1 MKAVTGESELDPPFE
16 VLRPGMGIRNPFI
29 FNSPHS
35 GRVYP
40 RAFLEAAKLDA
51 GTLRKSED
59 TFVDELFTGAVA
71 LGAPLM
77 RARFPRAFIDVN
89 REAYE
94 LDPAMFDGRLPAFA
108 NTRSMRVAGGLGT
121 IARIVA
127 DGTEIYRRPL
137 SVAEGLDRIERYY
150 KPYHRT
156 LRELIETAHD
166 AFGTAVLVDCHSMP
180 SSRMTRESR
189 NRPDFVL
196 GDRYGTSC
204 LSILTDVAQETLQR
218 LGYSV
223 ARNKPYAGGYITETY
238 GAPNT
243 GVHALQIEI
252 NRALYMDEARYV
264 RAGGFAWL
272 VADLGHLCRR
282 LISISVDALR
292 PGRAAAE

>member
-1 MKAVTGESELDPPFE
+1 MAIPSDPELDPAHEILAPRGGAGSPF
-16 VLRPGMGIRNPFI
+16 V

-35 GRVYP
+35 GKAYP
-40 RAFLEAAKLDA
+40 RAFLTASRLDTM
-51 GTLRKSED
+51 TLRRSED
-59 TFVDELFTGAVA
+59 TFVDELFSGVVD

-77 RARFPRAFIDVN
+77 HARFPRAFVDVN

-94 LDPAMFDGRLPAFA
+94 LDPTMFDGRLPSFA

-127 DGTEIYRRPL
+127 DGAEIYSTPI

-150 KPYHRT
+150 KPYHRA
-156 LRELIETAHD
+156 LRGLVERAH
-166 AFGTAVLVDCHSMP
+166 ARFGTAVVIDCHSMP
-180 SSRMTRESR
+180 SSRVTQENRR
-189 NRPDFVL
+189 RPDFVL

-204 LSILTDVAQETLQR
+204 TSILTDVAQETLQR

-223 ARNKPYAGGYITETY
+223 ARNKPYAGGFITETY
-238 GAPNT
+238 GNP
-243 GVHALQIEI
+243 GSGQHALQIEI
-252 NRALYMDEARYV
+252 NRSLYMDEMRYV

-272 VADLGHLCRR
+272 LADVTHMCRR
-282 LISISVDALR
+282 LMSVSVEALR

>member
-1 MKAVTGESELDPPFE
+1 MTSSPVTELDPPFE
-16 VLRPGMGIRNPFI
+16 VLVPGQGVRSPLI

-35 GRVYP
+35 GAVYP
-40 RAFLEAAKLDA
+40 RQLLEASRLDA
-51 GTLRKSED
+51 ATLRRSED
-59 TFVDELFTGAVA
+59 SFVHEIFACAVA

-77 RARFPRAFIDVN
+77 HARFPRAFIDVN

-137 SVAEGLDRIERYY
+137 SVAEALDRVERYY
-150 KPYHRT
+150 KPYHRG
-156 LRELIETAHD
+156 LRRLIDEAR
-166 AFGTAVLVDCHSMP
+166 ARFGVAILVDCHSMP
-180 SSRMTRESR
+180 SSRITRESR
-189 NRPDFVL
+189 PRPDFVL

-204 LSILTDVAQETLQR
+204 QSIITDVAQQTLQR
-218 LGYSV
+218 FGYSV
-223 ARNKPYAGGYITETY
+223 TRNKPYAGGYITETY
-238 GAPNT
+238 GQPHA

-252 NRALYMDEARYV
+252 NRSLYMDEARYAK
-264 RAGGFAWL
+264 AGGYAWL
-272 VADLGHLCRR
+272 VADISHLCQR
-282 LISISVDALR
+282 LMSISVETLR

>member
-1 MKAVTGESELDPPFE
+1 MQTSGDTELEPPYD
-16 VLRPGMGIRNPFI
+16 VLLPQDGITSPFV

-35 GRVYP
+35 GRTYP
-40 RAFLEAAKLDA
+40 KAFVAASRLDTM
-51 GTLRKSED
+51 TLRRSED
-59 TFVDELFTGAVA
+59 TFVEELFSGVVG

-77 RARFPRAFIDVN
+77 HARFPRAYVDVN

-94 LDPAMFDGRLPAFA
+94 LDPTMFDGRLPSFA

-127 DGTEIYRRPL
+127 DGAEIYSVPI

-150 KPYHRT
+150 KPYHRD
-156 LRELIETAHD
+156 LRALIRQAY
-166 AFGTAVLVDCHSMP
+166 ASFGTAIVVDCHSMP
-180 SSRMTRESR
+180 SARVTQENRR
-189 NRPDFVL
+189 RPDFVL

-204 LSILTDVAQETLQR
+204 VSILTDIAQETLQR

-238 GAPNT
+238 GSPRD
-243 GVHALQIEI
+243 GLHALQIEV
-252 NRALYMDEARYV
+252 NRSLYMDELRYV

-272 VADLGHLCRR
+272 VADITQLCRR
-282 LISISVDALR
+282 LTSVSVEALR
-292 PGRAAAE
+292 PVRAAAE